1 MSGKSVGRFLHENPY
16 VVLLVALIIMLLGS
30 PFAPHIGHLFF
41 KNSKD
46 ASLAPFILI
55 LTVGAAWAIWPTAKN
70 RALTVALGGLML
82 ALLYLSTVFVQQQS
96 FVAIHLVG
104 QSLFLSYVIALVTR
118 DVFEAPIVDGNILC
132 GAACIY
138 LLVGV
143 LMGFLYCLVEMFF
156 PGAFTVTNLDGRPT
170 PATLVV
176 NPGWLVYFSFTTLTS
191 VGFGDILPTSEISR
205 SLSAF
210 EAVVGQIMVV
220 VMMARLVGLHVAQIS
235 SGSGKKIVFENED
248 KK

>member
-1 MSGKSVGRFLHENPY
+1 MSLKSLGRFLRENRFI
-16 VVLLVALIIMLLGS
+16 VLLIALLIMMLGA
-30 PFAPHIGHLFF
+30 PFAPHIGHLLP
-41 KNSKD
+41 KDSKD

-55 LTVGAAWAIWPTAKN
+55 LTVGAAWSIWPTAKN
-70 RALTVALGGLML
+70 RALTIVLGGLML

-104 QSLFLSYVIALVTR
+104 QSLFLGYVIAVVTR

-132 GAACIY
+132 GAACLY

-143 LMGFLYCLVEMFF
+143 LMGFIYCLVEMFL

-170 PATLVV
+170 QTNLVV

-235 SGSGKKIVFENED
+235 SGTRKKIILETDD
-248 KK
+248 KN

>member
-1 MSGKSVGRFLHENPY
+1 MSLKSLGRFLRENPF
-16 VVLLVALIIMLLGS
+16 VVLLVALLIMMLGA
-30 PFAPHIGHLFF
+30 PFAPHIGRIFP
-41 KNSKD
+41 KDSKD

-70 RALTVALGGLML
+70 RALTIVLGGIML

-104 QSLFLSYVIALVTR
+104 QSLFLSYVIAVVTR

-132 GAACIY
+132 GAACLY

-143 LMGFLYCLVEMFF
+143 LMGFLYCLVEMFL

-170 PATLVV
+170 QTNLVV

-210 EAVVGQIMVV
+210 EAVIGQIMVV

-235 SGSGKKIVFENED
+235 SGAKKKIVLENED

>member
-1 MSGKSVGRFLHENPY
+1 MRGKSVGRFLHENPY

-70 RALTVALGGLML
+70 RALTVVLGGLML

-96 FVAIHLVG
+96 FVALHLVG

-118 DVFEAPIVDGNILC
+118 DVFEAPIVDGNVLC

-143 LMGFLYCLVEMFF
+143 LMGFLYCLVEMFL

>member
-1 MSGKSVGRFLHENPY
+1 MSLKSLGRFLRENRFI
-16 VVLLVALIIMLLGS
+16 VLLVALLIMMLGA
-30 PFAPHIGHLFF
+30 PFAPHIGHLLP
-41 KNSKD
+41 KDSKD

-70 RALTVALGGLML
+70 RALTIVLGGIML

-104 QSLFLSYVIALVTR
+104 QSLFLGYVIAVVTR

-132 GAACIY
+132 GAACLY

-143 LMGFLYCLVEMFF
+143 LMGFLYCIVEMFL

-170 PATLVV
+170 QTNLVV
-176 NPGWLVYFSFTTLTS
+176 NPGWLIYFSFTTLTS

-235 SGSGKKIVFENED
+235 SGTKKKIVLETED

>member
-1 MSGKSVGRFLHENPY
+1 MSLKSLGRFLRENPF
-16 VVLLVALIIMLLGS
+16 VVLLAALLIMMLGA
-30 PFAPHIGHLFF
+30 PFAPHIGRIFF
-41 KNSKD
+41 KDSKD

-55 LTVGAAWAIWPTAKN
+55 LTVGAAWSIWPTAKN
-70 RALTVALGGLML
+70 RALTIVLGGLML

-96 FVAIHLVG
+96 FVAIHLIG
-104 QSLFLSYVIALVTR
+104 QSLFLGYVIAVVTR

-132 GAACIY
+132 GAACLY

-143 LMGFLYCLVEMFF
+143 LMGFLYCLVEMFL

-170 PATLVV
+170 QTNLVV

-191 VGFGDILPTSEISR
+191 VGFGDILPTSEITR

-235 SGSGKKIVFENED
+235 SGAKKKIVLETED

>member
-1 MSGKSVGRFLHENPY
+1 MSLKSLGRFLRENPF
-16 VVLLVALIIMLLGS
+16 VVLLVALLIMMLGA
-30 PFAPHIGHLFF
+30 PFAPHIGRIFP
-41 KNSKD
+41 KDSKD

-55 LTVGAAWAIWPTAKN
+55 LTVGAAWAIWPKAKN
-70 RALTVALGGLML
+70 RALTIVLGGMML

-104 QSLFLSYVIALVTR
+104 QSLFLSYVIAVVTR

-132 GAACIY
+132 GAACLY

-143 LMGFLYCLVEMFF
+143 LMGFIYCLVEMFL

-170 PATLVV
+170 QTNLVV

-235 SGSGKKIVFENED
+235 SGTKKKIILETDD
-248 KK
+248 KN